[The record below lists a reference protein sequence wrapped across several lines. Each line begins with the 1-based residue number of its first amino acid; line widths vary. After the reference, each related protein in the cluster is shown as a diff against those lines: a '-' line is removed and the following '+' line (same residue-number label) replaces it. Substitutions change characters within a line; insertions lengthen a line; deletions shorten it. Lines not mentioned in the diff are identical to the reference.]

1 MKRNSLLKNLLW
13 GLYSQIKI
21 SAHNPYAR
29 IGLNWLKIKLLKHL
43 PDRTLRNW
51 RIAGSPLW
59 FYSPY
64 ELIHGINEI
73 FIQRIYE
80 QSLPQNAFILDCGA
94 NIGLSTIY
102 LKKICPTAHIIAF
115 EPDPINFEL
124 LHKNIQ
130 SFKFEH
136 VELIQ
141 SAIWK
146 ENTTLNFSAS
156 GSMASGVHL
165 GGNNNIQVDAVRLK
179 DFLTREIDFLKIDIE
194 GAEIEVLRDIRNDLA
209 CVKTMFLE
217 YHGRFDQNMELLE
230 MLDIV
235 RKAGF
240 EFYLREA
247 APVYLTPFAR
257 KRLGNL
263 PYDIQLNIFCFRN

>member
-1 MKRNSLLKNLLW
+1 MKRNSLLKNLLL
-13 GLYSQIKI
+13 GLNSQIKTRV
-21 SAHNPYAR
+21 HNPYAR
-29 IGLNWLKIKLLKHL
+29 IGLNWFKIKLLKHL
-43 PDRTLRNW
+43 PDKTLRNW
-51 RIAGSPLW
+51 HIAGSNLW

-80 QSLPQNAFILDCGA
+80 QYLPPNAFILDCGA
-94 NIGLSTIY
+94 NIGLSVIY
-102 LKKICPTAHIIAF
+102 LKKICPTARIIAF

-136 VELIQ
+136 VELMQ
-141 SAIWK
+141 SAVWK
-146 ENTTLNFSAS
+146 ENTILNFSAS
-156 GSMASGVHL
+156 GSMASGLHVS
-165 GGNNNIQVDAVRLK
+165 GKNKIQVDAVRLK
-179 DFLTREIDFLKIDIE
+179 DFLIREIDFLKIDIE

-217 YHGRFDQNMELLE
+217 YHGRFDQNTELLE
-230 MLDIV
+230 ILEIV
-235 RKAGF
+235 REAGF

-263 PYDIQLNIFCFRN
+263 PYDVQLNIFCLRN